1 MMVFLFALFMPIIS
15 AISPEEGE
23 ISVFHQTLE
32 WFIRVGI
39 FLVVLALY
47 HFARAESSDDDEDEE
62 PEEVEE
68 FDED

>member
-1 MMVFLFALFMPIIS
+1 MQSIPKKNTRN
-15 AISPEEGE
+15 
-23 ISVFHQTLE
+23 QTLE

-47 HFARAESSDDDEDEE
+47 HFARAESSDDEEDEE